1 VDARDDRAACE
12 PCCAAARLSFSR
24 AIRSTTFVGGVG
36 FPDTAGIFLP
46 AALALMTFISAGT

>member
-1 VDARDDRAACE
+1 VDAREARPE
-12 PCCAAARLSFSR
+12 PDGRCAAARLSLSL

-36 FPDTAGIFLP
+36 FPDTVGIFLP

>member
-1 VDARDDRAACE
+1 VDEREDRPE
-12 PCCAAARLSFSR
+12 REGCCAAARLSLSR